1 MLVNWI
7 IFDSCPLNIVQ
18 SESFHKFIKEL
29 DPAFTIPD
37 TRLIKQTIQNAY
49 NNTFPL
55 IQEFVENNSIS
66 VNLTTDMWTGRNR
79 QGFLGVTCSFLDKSF
94 IIHEVILTIEYLRY
108 PHTAQNIS
116 DALLVILDEWG
127 LREKVHI
134 ITTDNGANMKK
145 AIIEMNEVASNIKW
159 QPCVAHT
166 L

>member
-7 IFDSCPLNIVQ
+7 IFDSRPLNIVQ

-66 VNLTTDMWTGRNR
+66 VNLTTDM
-79 QGFLGVTCSFLDKSF
+79 
-94 IIHEVILTIEYLRY
+94 
-108 PHTAQNIS
+108 
-116 DALLVILDEWG
+116 
-127 LREKVHI
+127 
-134 ITTDNGANMKK
+134 
-145 AIIEMNEVASNIKW
+145 
-159 QPCVAHT
+159 
-166 L
+166 